1 MSQAT
6 ASIDIQAPLKT
17 VYEVISDFE
26 AYPEFLSETKQV
38 VVEKK
43 SGKQAR
49 VSFTLQLIKKINYTL
64 DIKLNPPHG
73 LSWSLVQGDIMKS
86 NTGHWKLT
94 EDKKGHTKADY
105 AIDMDFGAMVPRAIS
120 NKLIDSNL
128 PTMMKQFKDRAEE
141 IA

>member
-86 NTGHWKLT
+86 NTGHWKI
-94 EDKKGHTKADY
+94 KKV
-105 AIDMDFGAMVPRAIS
+105 IPRPIMPSTWIS
-120 NKLIDSNL
+120 ARWCRGLFPIN
-128 PTMMKQFKDRAEE
+128 
-141 IA
+141 